1 MSTSTIMGRRR
12 ASTVAWVAVALVLGT
27 GNGAQGTEHG
37 APKRSAENAG
47 DGSHAPGT
55 IVRDCDA
62 CPELVV
68 VPAGTFRMG
77 DLTGGGDVDEAPV
90 RAVTIPRPFA
100 MARYETT
107 FAEWDACV
115 AAGACRQGVGDIGF
129 GRGRRP
135 AMLVSFEDA
144 EDYAG
149 WLSQRSGKA
158 YRLPS
163 ESEWEYVAR
172 AGSATRYP
180 WGDDIGRGNANCDEC
195 GSRWDDEL
203 TAPVGSFPA
212 NAFGVHDMV
221 GNLYEWVADCGGES
235 YAGAPADGSAAG
247 PYDDGC
253 KWRMMR
259 GGSWVSLPRA
269 SRPANRLR
277 VPAPVVFHDINTGF
291 RVARDLF

>member
-1 MSTSTIMGRRR
+1 MSTSTITGRRR
-12 ASTVAWVAVALVLGT
+12 TDTVAWMAVALLLGA

-37 APKRSAENAG
+37 ASKRGATGGGSEA
-47 DGSHAPGT
+47 SHAPGT
-55 IVRDCDA
+55 IIRDCDE

-68 VPAGTFRMG
+68 VPAGMFRMG

-90 RAVTIPRPFA
+90 RTVTIPRPFA
-100 MARYETT
+100 MARHETT
-107 FAEWDACV
+107 FAQWDACV

-149 WLSQRSGKA
+149 WLSQRMGKA

-172 AGSATRYP
+172 AGSTTRYP

-195 GSRWDDEL
+195 GSRWDDER

-247 PYDDGC
+247 PDHDGC

-259 GGSWVSLPRA
+259 GGSWLSLPRA
-269 SRPANRLR
+269 SRPANRVR
-277 VPAPVVFHDINTGF
+277 VPVVFHDINTGF

>member
-1 MSTSTIMGRRR
+1 MSTSTIIGRRLV
-12 ASTVAWVAVALVLGT
+12 STATWVAVALVLGA

-37 APKRSAENAG
+37 ASKRSAENAG

-55 IVRDCDA
+55 IIRDCDA

-90 RAVTIPRPFA
+90 RTVTIPRPFA

-144 EDYAG
+144 EDYTG
-149 WLSQRSGKA
+149 WLAQRTGKA

-221 GNLYEWVADCGGES
+221 GNLYELVTDCGGES

-247 PYDDGC
+247 PDGDDC

-269 SRPANRLR
+269 SRPANRVR
-277 VPAPVVFHDINTGF
+277 VPIVFHDINTGF